1 MSTPSEQ
8 PISPA
13 KQDAKELP
21 PALQL
26 TRDLLE
32 QQTREFL
39 DAFNTRNWETLETQ
53 WSNLVDHDRFTG
65 TVGNHAPAL
74 SWKEHIDVYRHMA
87 HAKPNLH
94 IKPIQIDSHIKDE
107 EGTAELFVFAELT
120 GHEGGIKTQ
129 GLSNLSWR
137 QKRGGQWLC
146 VKHTILQAM
155 GDVEKF

>member
-1 MSTPSEQ
+1 MSESSITPVA
-8 PISPA
+8 PA
-13 KQDAKELP
+13 KKDPKELP
-21 PALQL
+21 PATQITTEYLS
-26 TRDLLE
+26 

-39 DAFNTRNWETLETQ
+39 EAFNTRNWDVLEKQ
-53 WSNLVDHDRFTG
+53 WSNQVDHERFTG
-65 TVGNHAPAL
+65 TIGNHAPAL

-87 HAKPNLH
+87 HDKPNMQ
-94 IKPIQIDSHIKDE
+94 IKPIQIDCDINDK
-107 EGTAELFVFAELT
+107 EGTAELFIFAEVT
-120 GHEGGIKTQ
+120 GRENGIKTQ